1 MATVEQ
7 AVAPAEEILTPELEA
22 YIRKWKPVP
31 GNLIMV
37 LHKVRSILATCRGRW
52 RFMWRSS

>member
-37 LHKVRSILATCRGRW
+37 LHKVQEHFGYVPRPVDRKSVV
-52 RFMWRSS
+52 